1 MENGSHF
8 WRVPIYWKIPEID
21 RKSENSSFFWKFC
34 PGRSIH
40 SRPGDPY
47 VHCPGDPSFFQC
59 LHLKE
64 DSHFFPN
71 FTEAGSCVFVFQL
84 FPEPPKN
91 FQKCWQLENPFI
103 TKFYS
108 SWKTIF
114 HYFLFLPIKGSQ
126 KRGNLLHFYYKLGTH
141 LLVIDPGSGNLDF
154 SFEK

>member
-8 WRVPIYWKIPEID
+8 WRVPIYWRTPEID

-47 VHCPGDPSFFQC
+47 VHCPGAPSFFQC

-84 FPEPPKN
+84 FPAPFQKFPKKLAAGKSAAYYHLLPTSPKETPKN
-91 FQKCWQLENPFI
+91 FQKC
-103 TKFYS
+103 
-108 SWKTIF
+108 
-114 HYFLFLPIKGSQ
+114 
-126 KRGNLLHFYYKLGTH
+126 
-141 LLVIDPGSGNLDF
+141 
-154 SFEK
+154 